1 MPGKSIHRLK
11 DVLIGLEVHCQLTN
25 LKTKLFCG
33 CSTDYRQDPPNTHVC
48 PVCLGIPGSLPIVNR
63 KAVEDAVVV
72 SLGLDSQVSRK
83 SYFFRKNYYYPDM
96 SKNFQISQYDRAGG
110 IPISCGGGVE
120 IQVNHAHRTI
130 RIKRLQLEE
139 DPAKLVHLGPIDS
152 SPYTLVDYNRAGVA
166 LLEIVTEPDLKSPV
180 EARIFLQKLRS
191 ILEHLGVSDGRFEG
205 SMRCDANISLS
216 GGKRVEVKNIS
227 SFKEVERAL
236 NFEMTRQR
244 SLLSRGSTVSME
256 TRHWDEARRLT
267 ISLRS
272 KEAEHDYRYFPEPD
286 LVPIVVSEE
295 WLKELAST
303 LPELPDSRRDRLVN
317 TYHIPAYDATVL
329 TGVKTL
335 ADFFEECAGLYP
347 DAKTISNWVIG
358 DLLRW
363 LHEDDLGIDASKITP
378 KALVG
383 MITLI
388 DEGVISGKIAKKVLP
403 EIVRTGRPPREI
415 VEEKDLLRMGSPKE
429 IEGVVNHVFKEN
441 PKAVQDAL
449 VEEKAIHYLV
459 GQVMK
464 VTRGRADPELTNKIV
479 KKKLEQLGE
488 LG

>member
-1 MPGKSIHRLK
+1 MPSASIYHLK

-33 CSTDYRQDPPNTHVC
+33 CSTDYRRDPPNTHVC
-48 PVCLGIPGSLPIVNR
+48 PVCLGLPGSLPSVNR
-63 KAVEDAVVV
+63 KAIEDAVLV
-72 SLGLDSQVSRK
+72 SLGLGSKVSRK

-96 SKNFQISQYDRAGG
+96 SKNFQISQYDQAGG
-110 IPISCGGGVE
+110 IPISLGGGIE
-120 IQVNHAHRTI
+120 IQVNHVHRKI

-139 DPAKLVHLGPIDS
+139 DPAKLVHLGPIDL

-180 EARIFLQKLRS
+180 EARVFLQKLRS

-216 GGKRVEVKNIS
+216 GGKRVEIKNIS

-244 SLLSRGSTVSME
+244 SLLSRGSTVGME

-303 LPELPDSRRDRLVN
+303 LPELPDSRRDRLVK
-317 TYHIPAYDATVL
+317 TYHIPSYDATVL
-329 TGVKTL
+329 TGEKAL
-335 ADFFEECAGLYP
+335 ADFFEECAVLYS

-363 LHEDDLGIDASKITP
+363 LHQDGLGIEASKITS
-378 KALVG
+378 KTLVA
-383 MITLI
+383 MIVLI
-388 DEGVISGKIAKKVLP
+388 DEGVISGKIAKRILP
-403 EIVRTGRPPREI
+403 EIIRTGKSPREI
-415 VEEKDLLRMGSPKE
+415 VEEKDLLRMGSPQE

-441 PKAVQDAL
+441 PGAVQDAL

-464 VTRGRADPELTNKIV
+464 ATRGRADPELTNQIV
-479 KKKLEQLGE
+479 KEKLEKLE
-488 LG
+488 EPR

>member
-1 MPGKSIHRLK
+1 MPSESIQSLK
-11 DVLIGLEVHCQLTN
+11 EVLIGLEVHCQLTN

-33 CSTDYRQDPPNTHVC
+33 CSTDYRRDPPNTHVC
-48 PVCLGIPGSLPIVNR
+48 PVCLGIPGSLPTVNR
-63 KAVEDAVVV
+63 KAIEDAIVV
-72 SLGLDSQVSRK
+72 SLALNSQVSRK

-96 SKNFQISQYDRAGG
+96 SKNFQISQYDQAGG
-110 IPISCGGGVE
+110 IPISCSGGVE
-120 IQVNHAHRTI
+120 IQVDHAYRMI

-166 LLEIVTEPDLKSPV
+166 LLEIVTEPDLRSPT

-216 GGKRVEVKNIS
+216 GGKRVEIKNIS

-286 LVPIVVSEE
+286 LVPIMVSEE
-295 WLKELAST
+295 WLTELAST
-303 LPELPDSRRDRLVN
+303 LPELPDSRRDRLVK

-329 TGVKTL
+329 TREKALV
-335 ADFFEECAGLYP
+335 DFYEECATLYS

-363 LHEDDLGIDASKITP
+363 LHEDELEIEASKITP
-378 KALVG
+378 KTLVA
-383 MITLI
+383 MIKLI
-388 DEGVISGKIAKKVLP
+388 DEGVISGKIAKRILP
-403 EIVRTGRPPREI
+403 EMIRTGKKPREI
-415 VEEKDLLRMGSPKE
+415 VEEKDLLRLGSPKE
-429 IEGVVNHVFKEN
+429 IEGVVNRVFKEN
-441 PKAVQDAL
+441 PGAVQDAL
-449 VEEKAIHYLV
+449 LEEKAIHYLV

-479 KKKLEQLGE
+479 KEKLGTLGE
-488 LG
+488 QR